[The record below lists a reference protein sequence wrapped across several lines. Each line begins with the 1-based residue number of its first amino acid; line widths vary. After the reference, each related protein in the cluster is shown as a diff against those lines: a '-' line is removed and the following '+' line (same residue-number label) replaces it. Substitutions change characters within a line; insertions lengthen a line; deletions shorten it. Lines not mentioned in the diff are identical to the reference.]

1 MKEWLTVAELSAE
14 IGCNYKWPSK
24 ILNRGEIP
32 AKYYKRGKGSQ
43 LLFHC
48 SSIPFLKEKYD
59 DRKVWIYEK
68 DITPDEAVP
77 YDGYLLTPSEIARLE
92 EVRRQNGYRAMHY
105 TTLSLTEL
113 IAMGGD
119 KQNNY
124 VNC

>member
-14 IGCNYKWPSK
+14 IGCDYNWPSK
-24 ILNRGEIP
+24 ILNKGEIP
-32 AKYYKRGKGSQ
+32 SEYYKRYHGNR

-48 SSIPFLKEKYD
+48 SVVPILKEKYKA
-59 DRKVWIYEK
+59 RMVWNYEK
-68 DITPDEAVP
+68 NIKPDNAIP

-92 EVRRQNGYRAMHY
+92 EVRRNNGYRAMHY
-105 TTLSLTEL
+105 TNLSLTEL

-124 VNC
+124 AHC